1 MSLGGS
7 SSNKIKDKNS
17 KRGMINTISV
27 EYKDEHNNR
36 SLINSY

>member
-1 MSLGGS
+1 MSLVGN

-17 KRGMINTISV
+17 KRSMMNTFSV
-27 EYKDEHNNR
+27 EYRDEHNNR